1 MMAEKVTWMKM
12 SITACMHIKSQV
24 YTLTRSLLKLNNF
37 TPELSTKKM
46 PIHQKPLF
54 IYQSKLT
61 TLVPR

>member
-12 SITACMHIKSQV
+12 SIPLYMHIKSQV

-46 PIHQKPLF
+46 PINQKSLF
-54 IYQSKLT
+54 IYQSKQQN
-61 TLVPR
+61 P